1 MTKVFLLFAV
11 FSCSFVRTQTDQNQ
25 QLIWLNELIAIT
37 KKYEQT
43 NSLLRYEKSIFYQ
56 DGQLSPAS
64 STIGELRIDANDNY
78 QLAENNQLIIQQ
90 KELNILIDSSSMEII
105 VSKANPIKKQFDID
119 LFVNTYKAGNLLL
132 EKIKRKDEIEYVIYF
147 FNNESIDKMIYRVNN
162 SNDLLVNEIFLTP
175 GNYLMEN
182 LNDETIEKPR
192 IRFKI
197 LAYSK
202 DAKEVKNIDLKQI
215 FSDMDAMVLTQNYKE
230 FSLIDLRYKNN

>member
-1 MTKVFLLFAV
+1 
-11 FSCSFVRTQTDQNQ
+11 
-25 QLIWLNELIAIT
+25 
-37 KKYEQT
+37 
-43 NSLLRYEKSIFYQ
+43 
-56 DGQLSPAS
+56 
-64 STIGELRIDANDNY
+64 
-78 QLAENNQLIIQQ
+78 
-90 KELNILIDSSSMEII
+90 
-105 VSKANPIKKQFDID
+105 
-119 LFVNTYKAGNLLL
+119 
-132 EKIKRKDEIEYVIYF
+132 
-147 FNNESIDKMIYRVNN
+147 MIYRVNN